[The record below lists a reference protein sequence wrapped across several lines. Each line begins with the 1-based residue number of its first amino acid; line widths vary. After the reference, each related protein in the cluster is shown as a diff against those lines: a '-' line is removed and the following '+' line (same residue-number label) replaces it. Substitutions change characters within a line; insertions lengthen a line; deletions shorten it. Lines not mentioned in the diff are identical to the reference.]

1 MLKDR
6 IKKVI
11 KLNLLLLIF
20 GFIYILI
27 NHYFHFGFICIFHEL
42 TGLLCPGC
50 GFTRC
55 IIAII
60 QGRFFDA
67 FNYNMLVFCLLP
79 VFLFYYCYSIYN
91 YIKTGNRIVKV
102 PNYITITI
110 LVITILFGILRNLL

>member
-55 IIAII
+55 IISIL
-60 QGRFFDA
+60 QGRFIEA

-79 VFLFYYCYSIYN
+79 FFIIFYLYSIYN
-91 YIKTGNRIVKV
+91 YIKTGNRVVKI
-102 PNYITITI
+102 PNYIIMI
-110 LVITILFGILRNLL
+110 LLVITILFGIFRNLI